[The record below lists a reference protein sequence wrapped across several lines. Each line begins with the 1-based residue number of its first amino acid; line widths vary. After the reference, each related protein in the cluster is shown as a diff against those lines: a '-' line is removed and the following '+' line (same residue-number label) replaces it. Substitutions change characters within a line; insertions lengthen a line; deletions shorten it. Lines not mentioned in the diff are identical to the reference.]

1 MIGSRISK
9 NVLAKNLPLAYMASI
24 TTKKHGS
31 SYFSQIV
38 TSFFNKC
45 KYVVPSVFNG
55 SVAVE
60 GKFFAEIFSENFLFG
75 FSSRTN
81 KKLHSKSVIP

>member
-1 MIGSRISK
+1 
-9 NVLAKNLPLAYMASI
+9 MASI
-24 TTKKHGS
+24 TTQEHGS

-55 SVAVE
+55 SAAE
-60 GKFFAEIFSENFLFG
+60 EAKFFAEIFSDNFDLDELVSFYLV
-75 FSSRTN
+75 F
-81 KKLHSKSVIP
+81 LPELI